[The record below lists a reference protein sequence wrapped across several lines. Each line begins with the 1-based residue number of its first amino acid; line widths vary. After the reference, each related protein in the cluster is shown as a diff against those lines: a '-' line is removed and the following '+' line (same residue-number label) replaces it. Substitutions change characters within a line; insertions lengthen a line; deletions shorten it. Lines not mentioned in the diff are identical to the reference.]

1 MEIRILKHSIG
12 EKERERENKTTF
24 KKKITGR
31 FRLVLLVYVRQ
42 LNKSL
47 SSKLQS
53 GYAIKP
59 EETAALIVQW
69 NKSATP

>member
-12 EKERERENKTTF
+12 ETERKNKTTF
-24 KKKITGR
+24 EKKITGR
-31 FRLVLLVYVRQ
+31 FRLVQLVYVRQ

-53 GYAIKP
+53 GYAIKQ
-59 EETAALIVQW
+59 EETAALIVPW